1 MGNSEGRVRPLPQ
14 LFALRAGIAA
24 ARKEAR
30 NLETTNQT
38 FELLDSS
45 RLKALRSEGRTFY
58 ILGSGASVN
67 DLGKNEWDEVSA
79 GFSVGLN
86 SWAFH
91 PFVPSAYAFE
101 NPRHKTFDAQADA
114 INAGLERNQ
123 VIDAQPS
130 IFFFRNPPVPS
141 YAKTLRIPA
150 GLSGFTRVYG
160 RVQFPRVREQAL
172 EGLLRGY
179 FRFQTDASS
188 SSTLLLD
195 NGSTVIRMIDLALK
209 TGFNKIVLLGVDLGS
224 RPYFFED
231 DPSVLSRL
239 GLPPLRLSDSS
250 GSHATQ
256 DEHSRTTSF
265 TVFLRALSRVVTET
279 HSTDIRFV
287 GASPALKG
295 VIRQHG
301 L

>member
-1 MGNSEGRVRPLPQ
+1 MRVAGGWARPLPR
-14 LFALRAGIAA
+14 LLALRAGVAA
-24 ARKEAR
+24 ARKEAH
-30 NLETTNQT
+30 NLETTNQN

-45 RLKALRSEGRTFY
+45 CLKALRSEGRTFY

-67 DLGKNEWDEVSA
+67 DLGTSEWDEVSA

-101 NPRHKTFDAQADA
+101 NPRHQNLDAQADA
-114 INAGLERNQ
+114 ISVGLERKQ
-123 VIDAQPS
+123 VIDVQPTV
-130 IFFFRNPPVPS
+130 FFFRDSPVPS
-141 YAKTLRIPA
+141 SAKTLRIPA
-150 GLSGFTRVYG
+150 GLQGFARVYG

-179 FRFQTDASS
+179 FRFQKGASDG
-188 SSTLLLD
+188 STLLLD

-209 TGFNKIVLLGVDLGS
+209 AGFKRIVLLGIDLGS

-231 DPSVLSRL
+231 DPSMLSRL
-239 GLPPLRLSDSS
+239 GLPPLRMSDGS

-256 DEHSRTTSF
+256 DGGSRTTSF
-265 TVFLRALSRVVTET
+265 TLFLRALSRVVSET